1 MTGMLRSMRWTLLLL
16 TTGCIDLGP
25 ESKQSLSSYSED
37 LCTESGVAN
46 LNINVSDAETAILV
60 TIGGDDLIALDEIRD
75 PDGDVVLHWND
86 WYTQKTFLTSAVW
99 PLSSE
104 MVLNWPIRGE
114 EADLFGGQWTIT
126 LAAVDPSG
134 TYKSGSCMNATVQSK
149 EDPSFASAVVN
160 VRLVYAEGVDEIE
173 DVTRAVDAAIDRW
186 TELWAPYGL
195 TPNVRITTGSI
206 DADLP
211 YVGQG
216 SEDIYNIT
224 MDSYEDEITLV
235 VGETIDGG
243 TDYLGVAGSIPGTL
257 TANTRSAV
265 VLGWIASAGLDGVF
279 SELDISIMGE
289 TMAHEVGHYMGLF
302 HPVEQS
308 WDSWD
313 ACSDTPDC
321 RNQNQCESQ
330 LGDNLMYPAPVCDFN
345 DCLAQ
350 DQLSDIQVEILQRYT
365 GAL

>member
-1 MTGMLRSMRWTLLLL
+1 MSGMLPIMRWTPLLL
-16 TTGCIDLGP
+16 TLGCAPTEPGP
-25 ESKQSLSSYSED
+25 GLKGYSED

-46 LNINVSDAETAILV
+46 LNINVSNAETALLV
-60 TIGGDDLIALDEIRD
+60 TVDGEDLIAIDEVID
-75 PDGDVVLHWND
+75 PDGDVVLYWND
-86 WYTQKTFLTSAVW
+86 WYTEKTFLTSAIW
-99 PLSSE
+99 PLASE
-104 MVLNWPIRGE
+104 MVLNWPIRSEDGN
-114 EADLFGGQWTIT
+114 LFAGQWTVT
-126 LAAVDPSG
+126 LAAVDGSG
-134 TYKSGSCMNATVQSK
+134 NYKSGSCLTAHVQTK
-149 EDPSFASAVVN
+149 EDPSFASAEVN
-160 VRLVYAEGVDEIE
+160 VRLVYAEGVDQLDE
-173 DVTRAVDAAIDRW
+173 VTQAVDAAIDRW
-186 TELWAPYGL
+186 KDIWAPMGL
-195 TPNVRITTGSI
+195 YPNVRITSGSI

-211 YVGQG
+211 YVGEG

-235 VGETIDGG
+235 IGETIDGG
-243 TDYLGVAGSIPGTL
+243 TEYLGVAGSIPGTL

-265 VLGWIASAGLDGVF
+265 VLGWIASAGLDGSF
-279 SELDISIMGE
+279 SDLDISIMGE

-302 HPVEQS
+302 HPVEQT

-321 RNQNQCESQ
+321 RSQSTCESQ

-350 DQLSDIQVEILQRYT
+350 DQLSDIQTEILQRYT

>member
-1 MTGMLRSMRWTLLLL
+1 MTGMISSMRWTTLFL
-16 TTGCIDLGP
+16 TLGCTTPATDPGLKG
-25 ESKQSLSSYSED
+25 YSED

-46 LNINVSDAETAILV
+46 LNINVSNSETALLITV
-60 TIGGDDLIALDEIRD
+60 DGEDLIALDEIKN

-86 WYTQKTFLTSAVW
+86 WYTEKTFLTSAVW

-104 MVLNWPIRGE
+104 MVLNWPIRAEDGYLS
-114 EADLFGGQWTIT
+114 AGQWTVT
-126 LAAVDPSG
+126 LAAVDGSG
-134 TYKSGSCMNATVQSK
+134 NYKSGSCLTANVQSK
-149 EDPSFASAVVN
+149 EDPSFASAEVN
-160 VRLVYAEGVDEIE
+160 VRLVYAEGVDEL
-173 DVTRAVDAAIDRW
+173 DHVTTAVNAAIDRW
-186 TELWAPYGL
+186 RDIWAPMGL
-195 TPNVRITTGSI
+195 YPNVRITTGSI
-206 DADLP
+206 DPDLP

-243 TDYLGVAGSIPGTL
+243 TEFLGVAGSIPGTL

-265 VLGWIASAGLDGVF
+265 VMGWIASAGLDGNF

-302 HPVEQS
+302 HPVEQT

-321 RNQNQCESQ
+321 RNQNQCENQ
-330 LGDNLMYPAPVCDFN
+330 LGDNLMYPAPICDFS
-345 DCLAQ
+345 DCLSQ
-350 DQLSDIQVEILQRYT
+350 DQLSGIQVEILQRYT